1 MVKCLFSLSRSFSL
15 RSLRSLRFKLFVFLL
30 CGLILFLFLGGWIAL
45 LSLRQDPRL
54 LQQPRFQSFV
64 YRLSPVQPTGRTEGP
79 AGDYFRW
86 RDFWRY
92 VHAAKEKGPS
102 V

>member
-1 MVKCLFSLSRSFSL
+1 MPGVRGGELAVRS
-15 RSLRSLRFKLFVFLL
+15 
-30 CGLILFLFLGGWIAL
+30 
-45 LSLRQDPRL
+45 RL